1 MELLQVVKL
10 GKVKNPTD
18 IRVNRLLL
26 LKLAIAYLSK
36 MQKWISRCFTWQFY
50 FCEKVKNF
58 TTAAERNLIT
68 VPVKYQYKKCD
79 YVKES
84 QICCTIL

>member
-1 MELLQVVKL
+1 MKKWNFRCFLDKSFLDNKMELLQVVKL

-36 MQKWISRCFTWQFY
+36 MQK
-50 FCEKVKNF
+50 
-58 TTAAERNLIT
+58 
-68 VPVKYQYKKCD
+68 
-79 YVKES
+79 
-84 QICCTIL
+84 